1 MIHRGQ
7 GHLDKE
13 KVLGISRH
21 NHCFYFSMARTD
33 IATFLAL
40 AFLCRA
46 PCHDYPPSSISNRYF
61 QAHQQSQQTLMTK
74 HVPQTLQLS
83 PVAQLP
89 GQRSKEGENYHCE
102 GGLHLEGL
110 HAGLDVLGNVLGD
123 AQLNPD
129 VKKGLPGRWGSIE
142 ASSDISLCFFEN
154 MTFPFSCRHL

>member
-102 GGLHLEGL
+102 VVYIWRGYKQ
-110 HAGLDVLGNVLGD
+110 V
-123 AQLNPD
+123 
-129 VKKGLPGRWGSIE
+129 
-142 ASSDISLCFFEN
+142 
-154 MTFPFSCRHL
+154 